1 MSGERAQPLATSR
14 YTGSLI
20 WAVVVCLGVA
30 LVLTPPAQAQSG
42 IQVVANPAPEYA
54 FGKALTFR
62 LSVTS
67 SAQLSRITLF
77 CQPQAGGGQAWSAP
91 AAFTPGQ
98 SVTAVYTRDLT
109 TFSQAPFVNLE
120 YWWQVDDQAGQHLTT
135 PHQNLFYG
143 DNRFGWQTTSQTP
156 LTVHWYQGDAAFGQT
171 ALGIASAGLA
181 LANGDLQAPL
191 PAQINIYVYA
201 TAADAQAALSPAG
214 RIWVEARSDP
224 PLNLIVA
231 VASPGMG
238 AEQIL
243 GRQLPH
249 ELTHLLIYRLTGDH
263 YADVPTWL
271 NEGLAETKQARPDPA
286 LAGILGTARASNTL
300 LPLASLCQPFPAD
313 PAQAQ
318 LAYAQSES
326 VVRYMERRYSPG
338 AISGLLAAYAA
349 GNTCEGGVQNAL
361 GLSLAQLEHD
371 WLSDLSGADAAAS
384 QASLWPWLGLSAV
397 VLLAGAVLGLLVGS
411 GPKPLRP

>member
-14 YTGSLI
+14 HTASLI
-20 WAVVVCLGVA
+20 WAVVVCLGVG
-30 LVLTPPAQAQSG
+30 LRLTPPAQAQSG
-42 IQVVANPAPEYA
+42 IQVVANPAPEYT

-156 LTVHWYQGDAAFGQT
+156 VTVHWYQGDAAFGQT

-271 NEGLAETKQARPDPA
+271 NEGLAERSRRGPTRRWPA
-286 LAGILGTARASNTL
+286 
-300 LPLASLCQPFPAD
+300 
-313 PAQAQ
+313 
-318 LAYAQSES
+318 
-326 VVRYMERRYSPG
+326 
-338 AISGLLAAYAA
+338 
-349 GNTCEGGVQNAL
+349 
-361 GLSLAQLEHD
+361 SLAQPAPQTRSCPSPVCASPSRPTRPRRSWPMPRANRWCATWNAGTRPVRSQVCWPPMRPAILVR
-371 WLSDLSGADAAAS
+371 GACKT
-384 QASLWPWLGLSAV
+384 PWACRSPSWSMIG
-397 VLLAGAVLGLLVGS
+397 
-411 GPKPLRP
+411 